1 MTTDIKIAHWV
12 PAILD
17 RKLVNLNEIIPLLAK
32 GQLDESAFTQPVSLT
47 KDDISGKLSAKT
59 SGFDTCFHA
68 LAGPQSSD
76 DTVSVSML
84 MAAVL
89 SKQFD
94 LAQSM
99 IDLGAPLDHANTKKI
114 TLLLAACDLGHPEV
128 LSWLSG
134 IIPASQWSAPT
145 GSYNPYA
152 SDVPIDRLDAK
163 HPELAAQVR
172 AQMSKSNKGP

>member
-89 SKQFD
+89 TKQFE

-99 IDLGAPLDHANTKKI
+99 IDLGASLTHANSKKI
-114 TLLLAACDLGHPEV
+114 TVLLAACDLGSVEV
-128 LSWLSG
+128 LSWLSQN
-134 IIPASQWSAPT
+134 IPSSEWTSPT

-152 SDVPIDRLDAK
+152 SDVPLDRLDAK
-163 HPELAAQVR
+163 HPELSASIR